1 MSGSSAEDHQVTKRF
16 LTTSEVASELR
27 VSTDTVLRLIQSGSL
42 PALRVSERLYRVP
55 APAFARFKGG
65 PVAHR
70 SVVHREVLDTVDYG
84 EGEEVGRRQPEP
96 LPSAR

>member
-1 MSGSSAEDHQVTKRF
+1 MAKRF

-55 APAFARFKGG
+55 APAFARFKNG
-65 PVAHR
+65 PVTRR
-70 SVVHREVLDTVDYG
+70 SVVHAEVLDTADYG
-84 EGEEVGRRQPEP
+84 DGEDVGGRLAEP
-96 LPSAR
+96 LSTPR

>member
-1 MSGSSAEDHQVTKRF
+1 MTKRF

-55 APAFARFKGG
+55 APAFARFKSGS
-65 PVAHR
+65 VARR
-70 SVVHREVLDTVDYG
+70 SVVHEKVLDTADYG
-84 EGEEVGRRQPEP
+84 DGEEVGLRQPAS
-96 LPSAR
+96 LPSSR

>member
-1 MSGSSAEDHQVTKRF
+1 MAKRF

-55 APAFARFKGG
+55 APAFAQFKGG
-65 PVAHR
+65 RVPHR
-70 SVVHREVLDTVDYG
+70 SVVHREVLDTADYG
-84 EGEEVGRRQPEP
+84 AGEDVARRPAEP
-96 LPSAR
+96 LSTPR